1 MNLNIDLLKYVGK
14 LQKVE
19 FRYLGLD
26 IDNVLDKLLT
36 VQVLICLSISIIFR
50 KAGFQPSSFELI
62 S

>member
-14 LQKVE
+14 LQKVK

-50 KAGFQPSSFELI
+50 QAGFQPSSFELI

>member
-36 VQVLICLSISIIFR
+36 VQVLICLSISIRFI
-50 KAGFQPSSFELI
+50 KTDFQPSSFELI